1 MEYWLE
7 GVHGR
12 NRPDAVDHKSCGH
25 GGDGAE
31 VVHIAGI
38 DARYGETVAARGD
51 GGNGDAGVAANPY
64 EAIGR
69 RWVIRQKPS
78 MALVVCVP
86 AVVRTPILLTANVY
100 YDRPNAVMAA
110 IRMLGRNEVEE
121 SVAEEDSIEDGVG
134 LLAQHM
140 LGNTGDMGRGIAE
153 TRAYPKHWKNVDY
166 ACPRPWVAEGHEEGA
181 RVQDSM

>member
-1 MEYWLE
+1 M
-7 GVHGR
+7 HGR
-12 NRPDAVDHKSCGH
+12 NRPDAVHHKSYER

-38 DARYGETVAARGD
+38 DARYGKTVAARSD
-51 GGNGDAGVAANPY
+51 GGNGDAANPY

-69 RWVIRQKPS
+69 RGEIRQKPS
-78 MALVVCVP
+78 MALVVYVP
-86 AVVRTPILLTANVY
+86 AVVRTPILSAANVY
-100 YDRPNAVMAA
+100 CDRPNAVMAA
-110 IRMLGRNEVEE
+110 IRMLGHNEVEE

-134 LLAQHM
+134 LLARCM
-140 LGNTGDMGRGIAE
+140 LGNTGDMERGIAE
-153 TRAYPKHWKNVDY
+153 TRAYPKHWNNVDY